1 MAVVTISREFGT
13 ESEAVAETAAET
25 LGYAYIGKELIGEI
39 AKRLHLSEGEAQVF
53 HQTSQGRLLRVVDRY
68 TCSIVQRVVDREHG
82 CLDDKEYFETTKK
95 LVENLYDE
103 GNVIILGWGGQC
115 ILKGRPG
122 TLHVRL
128 VKDDDKKI
136 DYVMAHHDLDR
147 TAAKRLI
154 EREEK
159 DLQSYIQNYFGEDW
173 NDARL
178 YNLVIDMGQHSAE
191 EAAALIAENVRNISG
206 G

>member
-13 ESEAVAETAAET
+13 ESEAVAEAAAEK

-39 AKRLHLSEGEAQVF
+39 AKRLNLSEGEAQVF
-53 HQTSQGRLLRVVDRY
+53 HKTAQGRLLRLVDRY
-68 TCSIVQRVVDREHG
+68 TCTIVQRVVDREHG
-82 CLDDKEYFETTKK
+82 CLDDKEYFDTTKK
-95 LVENLYDE
+95 LVEDLYDE

-115 ILKGRPG
+115 ILKGRPV

-128 VKDDDKKI
+128 VKDNDKKM
-136 DYVMAHHDLDR
+136 DYVMAHENLDR
-147 TAAKRLI
+147 VAAKKLI

-159 DLQSYIQNYFGEDW
+159 DLQAYIQNYFGEDW

-178 YNLVIDMGQHSAE
+178 YNLILDMGQYSPT
-191 EAAALIAENVRNISG
+191 EAAALIAENVHSIEA
-206 G
+206 

>member
-13 ESEAVAETAAET
+13 ESEAVAEAAAET

-39 AKRLHLSEGEAQVF
+39 AKRLNLSEGEAQVF
-53 HQTSQGRLLRVVDRY
+53 HQTSQGRLLRLVDRY

-82 CLDDKEYFETTKK
+82 CLDDKDYFDTTKK
-95 LVENLYDE
+95 LVENLYDA

-128 VKDDDKKI
+128 VKDDNKKI
-136 DYVMAHHDLDR
+136 DYVMAHHNLDR

-159 DLQSYIQNYFGEDW
+159 DLQSYIRNYFGEDW

-178 YNLVIDMGQHSAE
+178 YNLVIDMGQHSTE
-191 EAAALIAENVRNISG
+191 EAAALIAENVYNISS
-206 G
+206 

>member
-13 ESEAVAETAAET
+13 ESDAVAEEAAEQ

-39 AKRLHLSEGEAQVF
+39 AKRLNLSKGEAQIF
-53 HQTSQGRLLRVVDRY
+53 HQTSQGRLLRLVDRY

-82 CLDDKEYFETTKK
+82 CLDDKDYFDTTQK
-95 LVENLYDE
+95 LVENLYDA

-115 ILKGRPG
+115 ILKGRPE

-128 VKDDDKKI
+128 VKDIDQKI
-136 DYVMAHHDLDR
+136 DYVMDHHHLNR
-147 TAAKRLI
+147 IAAERLI
-154 EREEK
+154 QREEK
-159 DLQSYIQNYFGEDW
+159 DLQSYIKKYFNEDW

-178 YNLVIDMGQHSAE
+178 YNLVIDMGQHAPK
-191 EAAALIAENVRNISG
+191 AAAAIIAENCHTISG
-206 G
+206 